1 MKLAIFG
8 LGYVGTVTAA
18 CLASRGHSIVGVD
31 VQPEKV
37 DALRRGEPSV
47 IEPGVAELLAAAAAR
62 GLLDAT
68 TDSAKAVRECEASI
82 VCVGTPS
89 TLAGSLDLRYVHQVA
104 SEIADALRRRPKTH
118 ALVLRSTMLPGS
130 TQRLVAELGIADRG
144 AEGVEVL
151 YYPEFLR
158 EGSGVADF
166 ETPSMSVVG
175 TATGAPP
182 SAAVQ
187 AALMPPGTTTVPW
200 SSAEMVKYASNAYH
214 ATKVVF
220 ANEIGRL
227 AKSAGID
234 GREVMD
240 LLCTDTKLNLSS
252 YYLRPGNPFG
262 GSCLP
267 KDVRALVR
275 RSRQL
280 ELDLPLLESLLHS
293 NTRHLESL
301 LALVA
306 QTGQREVVILGLSFK
321 TGTDDLRESPMVEVA
336 QTLHGRGYLLRI
348 HDPTLNLRTLVGT
361 NKRLIETKL
370 PHLASVLH
378 EDLATAIGDSGV
390 IVAAQRVCDVGALAG
405 LVTTRHQVIDVNG
418 WPELAG
424 LAATYQG
431 LCW

>member
-1 MKLAIFG
+1 MKIAVFG

-18 CLASRGHSIVGVD
+18 CLAGRGHSIVGVD
-31 VQPEKV
+31 VQPEKTE
-37 DALRRGEPSV
+37 ALRRGEPSV
-47 IEPGVAELLAAAAAR
+47 IEPGVADLLGAAKAGGLLAA
-62 GLLDAT
+62 T
-68 TDSAKAVRECEASI
+68 TDAAQAVRDCEASI

-89 TLAGSLDLRYVHQVA
+89 TPAGSLDLRYVHQVA
-104 SEIADALRRRPKTH
+104 TEIAEALRREPKPH

-130 TQRLVAELGIADRG
+130 TQRLVDELGLSGSDRR
-144 AEGVEVL
+144 EVEVL

-175 TATGAPP
+175 TATGDPP
-182 SAAVQ
+182 NAAVQ
-187 AALMPPGTTTVPW
+187 AALIPPGTTAVPW
-200 SSAEMVKYASNAYH
+200 SSAEMIKYASNAYH

-227 AKSAGID
+227 AKSFGVD
-234 GREVMD
+234 GREVME
-240 LLCTDTKLNLSS
+240 LLCTDTRLNLSS

-301 LALVA
+301 LGLVTE
-306 QTGQREVVILGLSFK
+306 TGQREVVILGLSFK
-321 TGTDDLRESPMVEVA
+321 AGTDDLRESPMVEVA
-336 QTLHGRGYLLRI
+336 QTLHGRGYELRI
-348 HDPTLNLRTLVGT
+348 HDPTLNLRALVGS
-361 NKRLIETKL
+361 NKRLIETRL
-370 PHLASVLH
+370 PHLASMLH
-378 EDLATAIGDSGV
+378 DDLATAIGRSGV
-390 IVAAQRVCDVGALAG
+390 ILAAQRVGPLEALAG
-405 LVTTRHQVIDVNG
+405 LVTARHHVIDVNG
-418 WPELAG
+418 WPELAS
-424 LAATYQG
+424 LAAPYQG

>member
-1 MKLAIFG
+1 MKIAIFG

-18 CLASRGHSIVGVD
+18 CLASRGHAVVGVD
-31 VQPEKV
+31 VQADKV
-37 DALRRGEPSV
+37 DGLRRGEPSV
-47 IEPGVAELLAAAAAR
+47 IEPGVGALLAQARER

-68 TDSAKAVRECEASI
+68 TDSGRAVHDCDISI

-89 TLAGSLDLRYVHQVA
+89 TLAGSLELRYVRQVA
-104 SEIADALRRRPKTH
+104 DEIASALRRAPKSH
-118 ALVLRSTMLPGS
+118 AVVLRSTLLPGT
-130 TQRLVAELGIADRG
+130 TQWLTGELGLGDG
-144 AEGVEVL
+144 DGVEVL

-166 ETPSMSVVG
+166 ESPSMSVIGTVAGDAPSAALQAALLPPG
-175 TATGAPP
+175 TATVRWA
-182 SAAVQ
+182 
-187 AALMPPGTTTVPW
+187 T
-200 SSAEMVKYASNAYH
+200 AELIKYASNAFH

-227 AKSAGID
+227 AKGVGVDA
-234 GREVMD
+234 REVMT
-240 LLCTDTKLNLSS
+240 LLCTDSKLNLSS

-301 LALVA
+301 LGLVTEA
-306 QTGQREVVILGLSFK
+306 GQREVVILGLSFK
-321 TGTDDLRESPMVEVA
+321 AGTDDLRESPMVEVA
-336 QTLHGRGYLLRI
+336 QTLLGRGYQLRI
-348 HDPTLNLRTLVGT
+348 HDPTLNLRALVGD
-361 NKRLIETKL
+361 NKRLIDTKL
-370 PHLASVLH
+370 PHLASMLH
-378 EDLATAIGDSGV
+378 DDLGAAIGASG
-390 IVAAQRVCDVGALAG
+390 IILAAQRVGSLDTLRQ
-405 LVTTRHQVIDVNG
+405 LVTPRHHLIDVNG
-418 WPELAG
+418 WPELAE
-424 LAATYQG
+424 LPARYQG